1 MPPAATNLAIDPA
14 ARAERDLAAYLAADR
29 AKPLLRFVTCGS
41 VDDGKSTLIGRLLY
55 DSKRLFQDQLA
66 TLENDSRRFGTQGQK
81 LDFAL
86 LVDGL
91 SAEREQGITIDV
103 AYRFFASDTRKFIV
117 ADAPGHEQYTRN
129 MATAASTADL
139 AVILID
145 ATEGVLPQT
154 RRHSHIVRLLGVR
167 SIVLA
172 VNKMDLV
179 GYDQARFDAIVAD
192 YAAFAA
198 EAGIG
203 DFTAIPLAAVTG
215 ENLTRRSENTPWYAG
230 PTLTEALEAA
240 PTAATAGTGAFA
252 MPVQWVS
259 RPDRSFRGFAGTIAR
274 GMVRPGDPVQVL
286 PGGRASRI
294 ARIVTFDGDLTEA
307 AAGQAVTL
315 VLTDEV
321 ESAAGSTIAA
331 PGEGLATGS
340 AIKADLVWLDER
352 ALTVGRSYLLQ
363 AGAQQVP
370 ARVEAV
376 EAVLPIAGAATATG
390 MTMNAIGA
398 VRIVTDAPIAA
409 ASYDDSRALGAF
421 ILIDRESHG
430 TVGAGMIRTLTGD
443 TGGRRR
449 TDAPIYA
456 MADQD
461 EAAEA
466 LVRRLRAADRPAA
479 VLNEAALRAGVAAD
493 LADSDVLP
501 LWRRAVATA
510 RLLAESGVTVA
521 LTLPP
526 PDGTDAI
533 GDPPPSD
540 PTPDWVI

>member
-1 MPPAATNLAIDPA
+1 MSKLATNLAIDPA
-14 ARAERDLAAYLAADR
+14 AQAERDLNAYLAADR

-145 ATEGVLPQT
+145 ATQGVLPQT

-179 GYDQARFDAIVAD
+179 GYDQTRFDAIVAD

-203 DFTAIPLAAVTG
+203 AFTAIPLAAVTG

-230 PTLTEALEAA
+230 PTLTEALESA

-274 GMVRPGDPVQVL
+274 GVVRPGDPVQVL

-321 ESAAGSTIAA
+321 ESATGSTIAA
-331 PGEGLATGS
+331 PGEGLPTGS

-376 EAVLPIAGAATATG
+376 ETVLPIAGAATATG

-430 TVGAGMIRTLTGD
+430 TVGAGMIRALTDD

-456 MADQD
+456 MTGQE

-493 LADSDVLP
+493 LAAADILP
-501 LWRRAVATA
+501 LWRRATATA

-521 LTLPP
+521 LTLVPP
-526 PDGTDAI
+526 EGATPI
-533 GDPPPSD
+533 GDPLPSD

>member
-1 MPPAATNLAIDPA
+1 MPSASTNLAVDA
-14 ARAERDLAAYLAADR
+14 AALAERALAEYLAADR

-103 AYRFFASDTRKFIV
+103 AYRFFASDTRKYIV

-145 ATEGVLPQT
+145 ATQGVLPQT

-167 SIVLA
+167 SVVLA
-172 VNKMDLV
+172 VNKMDLAA
-179 GYDQARFDAIVAD
+179 YDQARFDAIVAD

-198 EAGIG
+198 EAGISE
-203 DFTAIPLAAVTG
+203 FTAIPMAAVTG
-215 ENLTRRSENTPWYAG
+215 ENLTRRSDNTPWYAG
-230 PTLTEALEAA
+230 PTLAEALEQA
-240 PTAATAGTGAFA
+240 PTAATAGVGAFA

-274 GMVRPGDPVQVL
+274 GVVRPGDPVQVL

-294 ARIVTFDGDLTEA
+294 ARVVTFDGDLPEA
-307 AAGQAVTL
+307 TAGQAVTL

-321 ESAAGSTIAA
+321 ECSAGSTIAA
-331 PGEGLATGS
+331 PGDVLASGS
-340 AIKADLVWLDER
+340 ALAADLVWLDER
-352 ALTVGRSYLLQ
+352 ALVVGRSYLLQ
-363 AGAQQVP
+363 TGAQQVP
-370 ARVEAV
+370 ARVEAIDG
-376 EAVLPIAGAATATG
+376 VLPIAGAATTSG
-390 MTMNAIGA
+390 LGMNAIGT
-398 VRIVTDAPIAA
+398 VRIVTDAPVAA
-409 ASYDDSRALGAF
+409 APYGDSRALGAF

-430 TVGAGMIRTLTGD
+430 TVGAGMIRALTDD

-456 MADQD
+456 MAGD
-461 EAAEA
+461 EEEAEA
-466 LVRRLRAADRPAA
+466 LVRGLRAADRSAA
-479 VLNEAALRAGVAAD
+479 VLDEATLRAGVASD
-493 LADSDVLP
+493 LADGDVLP
-501 LWRRAVATA
+501 LWRRAVAAA
-510 RLLAESGVTVA
+510 RLLSEAGVTVA

-526 PDGTDAI
+526 PEGATAI
-533 GDPPPSD
+533 GETAPCGPA
-540 PTPDWVI
+540 PDWVI